1 MAILDQSTYNE
12 MIARSITDTGP
23 TTLNQLTGGTLS
35 RSQVTSIENLIEI
48 ELDNSEY
55 RTTGVVPESVIN
67 SVAKEIYPHT
77 PIANMPALET
87 VLRASNLFGFSG
99 PISASQVGSAD
110 LAKSLNLFT
119 GKQDL
124 IDGSFDLFESS
135 NMTSGFVNN
144 IRNKIGNNNTSI
156 LTNAVRGMFNS
167 NGDQVMID
175 RTTTTAINA
184 MVSQNTA
191 VYFKSFPPAMQ
202 VPIRQAINDS
212 LFGVVSSGMATK
224 IDGRK
229 IAATPTS
236 LAVDFSKA
244 NPHVI
249 SQVAAESIIVQTG
262 AVWTNPNT
270 GKKEVAD
277 ATELAEKIVKDFKT
291 IADQIPI
298 YTPEEF
304 EISPRVLGEDVNFEA
319 GQNFIS
325 SVEELEYEMSSMT
338 REISEII
345 VHWSETYT
353 DANLTAKQLKE
364 LTGAGDEEYHLI
376 IKRDGSL
383 QRGVP
388 MNTVGNH
395 CEINGHNHYSIGI
408 CFVGG
413 VNVASGDE
421 NVEFITASSIT
432 RTQYNTFY
440 QICRTF
446 FNQYPG
452 GQALGHMDVDIT
464 QDDPGFDVRNYV
476 YNNFN
481 KTSLYKDPLHDPAF
495 SPADILAALE
505 GEGPIVLVKDPDM
518 MDKLF

>member
-23 TTLNQLTGGTLS
+23 SQLNQLTGGTLTH
-35 RSQVTSIENLIEI
+35 SQVTSIENMIKI
-48 ELDNSEY
+48 SLDNSDFG
-55 RTTGVVPESVIN
+55 TTGVVPDSVVN
-67 SVAKEIYPHT
+67 SIAKEIYPHT
-77 PIANMPALET
+77 PIANVPALET
-87 VLRASNLFGFSG
+87 VLRASNMFGFSG
-99 PISASQVGSAD
+99 PISASQVGNAD
-110 LAKSLNLFT
+110 LAKTINLFT
-119 GKQDL
+119 GQQDR
-124 IDGSFDLFESS
+124 IDGAFDLFQSS

-144 IRNKIGNNNTSI
+144 IKNTIGNNNTNI
-156 LTNAVRGMFNS
+156 LMNATRGMFNS
-167 NGDQVMID
+167 RGDQVMID
-175 RTTTTAINA
+175 KTVTTAINSI
-184 MVSQNTA
+184 VSQNTS

-202 VPIRQAINDS
+202 IPIRQAINDS
-212 LFGVVSSGMATK
+212 IFDVVTTGMATK
-224 IDGRK
+224 INGRK
-229 IAATPTS
+229 IALGPNS
-236 LAVDFSKA
+236 VAVDFSKA
-244 NPHVI
+244 NPHDI
-249 SQVAAESIIVQTG
+249 SRVSAESIIAQTG

-277 ATELAEKIVKDFKT
+277 ATELAEKIRENLKT
-291 IADQIPI
+291 LADQDPI
-298 YTPEEF
+298 YTEEDF
-304 EISPRVLGEDVNFEA
+304 EISPRVLGEDVRFEA

-325 SVEELEYEMSSMT
+325 SVEELEAEMSSMT
-338 REISEII
+338 RPITELI

-353 DANLTAKQLKE
+353 DANLTARQLKE

-388 MNTVGNH
+388 MNAVGDH
-395 CEINGHNHYSIGI
+395 CAINGHNNYSIGV

-421 NVEFITASSIT
+421 NVEFISASSIT

-481 KTSLYKDPLHDPAF
+481 KTSLYKDPLHDPALA
-495 SPADILAALE
+495 PPDILAALE